1 MDEKEYERAVA
12 ESGAAGHEMPGNP
25 EQEDIPAVATVPGEP
40 AEEAAKDADGADG
53 AEKPCVIDYSR
64 EEGAVDKD
72 MVEKSKIII
81 VSDDG
86 QVLPI
91 GRMLASHGVGDI
103 IAFDPSFTQGGILD
117 LSTATVL
124 ALGEHIKAINPDVR
138 YSPYGNI
145 RYITQDQEMDILP
158 SANLFIFLTKS
169 IYMAGYGAKISMQYH
184 IPTIWAYSYS
194 PHNWEMIFS
203 IPGEIAICC
212 SYQNSQIEPEKSEEY
227 KASSTKNSLVS
238 LTVELALAII
248 QDKMSANDYLNW
260 FDGKLNQK
268 YLRTQVIKLKPQ

>member
-1 MDEKEYERAVA
+1 
-12 ESGAAGHEMPGNP
+12 
-25 EQEDIPAVATVPGEP
+25 
-40 AEEAAKDADGADG
+40 
-53 AEKPCVIDYSR
+53 
-64 EEGAVDKD
+64 
-72 MVEKSKIII
+72 
-81 VSDDG
+81 
-86 QVLPI
+86 
-91 GRMLASHGVGDI
+91 
-103 IAFDPSFTQGGILD
+103 
-117 LSTATVL
+117 
-124 ALGEHIKAINPDVR
+124 
-138 YSPYGNI
+138 
-145 RYITQDQEMDILP
+145 
-158 SANLFIFLTKS
+158 
-169 IYMAGYGAKISMQYH
+169 MQYH